1 MKMTLLYARNEND
14 VVKFFLNIVNQN
26 ETNNMTDKVREII
39 EKEL

>member
-1 MKMTLLYARNEND
+1 MKMTLLYAWNKYD
-14 VVKFFLNIVNQN
+14 DKIFFIIIVNQN